1 MDFLKKHY
9 EKLILGLVLIG
20 LGVAVAFLPFK
31 ISSERQMLQDLTTTI
46 VKRPVK
52 PLTNLDLTIQENMLK
67 RMATP
72 ALVDFSSSNKLFNP
86 MPWMQTKDNPPRLIP
101 SNKAG
106 PNLAAVTNITP
117 LYLKLSL
124 DGVNMS
130 ADSNSAAYVIGI
142 TREAAAKVS
151 DRAKKTTY
159 CRINEKKDKEG
170 FILVQANGPLDNP
183 TNVVL
188 ELLDSGEKVTLTRE
202 TKDVPY
208 KRVDGYAADVSYP
221 PEHLPPWKNKR
232 VGDVLRFNN
241 EDYKIV
247 AINPNELIL
256 SANSNQKKWTIKSN
270 QTL

>member
-9 EKLILGLVLIG
+9 EKLILGVVLLG

-31 ISSERQMLQDLTTTI
+31 ISSERQELSDLTGQI
-46 VKRPVK
+46 IKKPVK
-52 PLTNLDLTIQENMLK
+52 PLTNLDLTIQETVLK
-67 RMATP
+67 RAGMP
-72 ALVDFSSSNKLFNP
+72 ALIDFSSSNKLFNP
-86 MPWMQTKDNPPRLIP
+86 FPWMQTKDTPPRLIP

-106 PNLAAVTNITP
+106 PSLTVVTNITP

-124 DGVNMS
+124 EGVNLS
-130 ADSNSAAYVIGI
+130 ADSNSAVYVIGI
-142 TREAAAKVS
+142 TKEVAPKVT

-159 CRINEKKDKEG
+159 CRLNEKKDKEG
-170 FILVQANGPLDNP
+170 IIVTKANGPLDDP
-183 TNVVL
+183 ASVVL
-188 ELLDSGEKVTLTRE
+188 ELLDTGEKVTLTKQSKE
-202 TKDVPY
+202 VPY
-208 KRVDGYAADVSYP
+208 KRIDGYAADVSYP
-221 PEHLPPWKNKR
+221 PEKMAKKNQR
-232 VGDVLRFNN
+232 VGEVLRFNS

>member
-9 EKLILGLVLIG
+9 EKLILGLVLVG

-31 ISSERQMLQDLTTTI
+31 ISSERQELSDLTATI
-46 VKRPVK
+46 IKKPVK

-72 ALVDFSSSNKLFNP
+72 ALVDLSTTNKLFNP
-86 MPWMQTKDNPPRLIP
+86 IPWMQTKDNPPRLIP

-106 PNLAAVTNITP
+106 PSLTVVTNITP

-124 DGVNMS
+124 EGANLS
-130 ADSNSAAYVIGI
+130 ADSNSAVYVIGI
-142 TREAAAKVS
+142 VKEASPKLA
-151 DRAKKTTY
+151 DRTKKTTY

-170 FILVQANGPLDNP
+170 IIVTAANGPLDDP
-183 TNVVL
+183 TSVVL
-188 ELLDSGEKVTLTRE
+188 ELLDTSEKVTLTKQSKE
-202 TKDVPY
+202 LPY
-208 KRVDGYAADVSYP
+208 KRIDGYAADVSYP
-221 PEHLPPWKNKR
+221 PEKLPPWKNKR
-232 VGDVLRFNN
+232 VGDVLKFNN
-241 EDYKIV
+241 EEYKIV

-270 QTL
+270 PTL